1 MFYCTFRCNRKPE
14 ISKVE
19 DDQKKLVG
27 VARESVM
34 LTQFH
39 DSYVRYK
46 HHSDKLKVSRICQV
60 KSGELSDCTSG
71 ALIVSM

>member
-19 DDQKKLVG
+19 DDQKKLVD

-39 DSYVRYK
+39 DSYVHYK

-71 ALIVSM
+71 ALIASM

>member
-1 MFYCTFRCNRKPE
+1 MFHCTVRCNRKPE

-19 DDQKKLVG
+19 DDQKKLVDT
-27 VARESVM
+27 ARESVM

-46 HHSDKLKVSRICQV
+46 HHSDRLKVSRICQV
-60 KSGELSDCTSG
+60 RPGELANCTSG
-71 ALIVSM
+71 ALIASM

>member
-1 MFYCTFRCNRKPE
+1 M
-14 ISKVE
+14 E
-19 DDQKKLVG
+19 DDQKKLVD

-39 DSYVRYK
+39 DSYVHYK
-46 HHSDKLKVSRICQV
+46 HHLDKLKVSHICQV

-71 ALIVSM
+71 ALIASM